1 MADVDTFVGLRPL
14 LFSVAY
20 RMLGSA
26 TEADDVLQEAYLRW
40 ADVPDGEVSSARAY
54 LTTVVVRLCVDQL
67 RSARVRRES
76 YVGTWL
82 PEPVLLGSPPD
93 PSAAAELAD
102 SVSLAF
108 LVMLEEL
115 TPVERAAFLL
125 REVFGYDYAEL
136 AGMLDRSEAGCRQLV
151 SRARRHVSE
160 RRTRFDADRERS
172 RQLTRRFLAACATG
186 DLDGLLSMLA
196 QDVVVWSDGGG
207 KAKAALR
214 PVHGADKV
222 ARLLVGISQK
232 GLAGAEI
239 REVDINGQPGLV
251 VLSDGV
257 VTTAAVAD
265 VLDGQITA
273 VRIVANPDKLI
284 ALQAATGQ
292 PPRGDHGTLH
302 ADTPMQP
309 TRPP

>member
-40 ADVPDGEVSSARAY
+40 ADVASAEVSSPQAY

-82 PEPVLLGSPPD
+82 PEPVLLDPQPD
-93 PSAAAELAD
+93 ASAAVELAD

-108 LVMLEEL
+108 LVLLEEL

-125 REVFGYDYAEL
+125 REVFGYPYAEL
-136 AGMLDRSEAGCRQLV
+136 AAMLDRSEISCRQLV
-151 SRARRHVSE
+151 SRARRHVAE
-160 RRTRFDADRERS
+160 RRTRFDADQERS
-172 RQLTRRFLAACATG
+172 RELTRRFMAACATG
-186 DLDGLLSMLA
+186 DLAGLLSMLA

-207 KAKAALR
+207 KVQAALR
-214 PVHGADKV
+214 PVFGADKV
-222 ARLLVGISQK
+222 ARLLIGIVRK
-232 GLAGAEI
+232 VPAGASI

-251 VLSDGV
+251 LVSDGV
-257 VTTAAVAD
+257 VTGAVVVD
-265 VLDGQITA
+265 VLDGQVTA
-273 VRIVANPDKLI
+273 VRIVANPDKLR
-284 ALQAATGQ
+284 ALQTPTPTAR
-292 PPRGDHGTLH
+292 PRTGDHE
-302 ADTPMQP
+302 
-309 TRPP
+309 R